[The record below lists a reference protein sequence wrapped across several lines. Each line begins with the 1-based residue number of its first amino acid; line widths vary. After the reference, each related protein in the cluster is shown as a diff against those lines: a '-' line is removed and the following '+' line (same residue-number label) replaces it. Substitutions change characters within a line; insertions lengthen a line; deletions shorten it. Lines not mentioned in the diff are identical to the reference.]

1 MRSEGSTDAD
11 ILDAKISAVYQWAD
25 AITGDGLCPAE
36 IMRLAD
42 ELPIRWGSNIVRSK
56 DRRSGSAVNF
66 VDAQELVQVAW
77 HDCTLEERANESSS
91 WVSVWE
97 LDKYGSLCNVLEVE
111 PLAHNH
117 VHSVKT
123 PATTNTTLRFS
134 PRNDEADGAETAFA
148 AVTPG
153 PLGTPRCTT
162 AAGHHHRVDTQAGTI
177 DKARFERVCRQSV
190 QVYEE
195 CSKSGRRLVVC
206 KPYGELWFEDLRLP
220 LRPKPGWRGCLQAL
234 CYTR

>member
-11 ILDAKISAVYQWAD
+11 ILDAKIAMVYQWAD

-42 ELPIRWGSNIVRSK
+42 ELPIRWGSTVVRSK

-66 VDAQELVQVAW
+66 LDAQELVQVAW
-77 HDCTLEERANESSS
+77 HDCVDEGRANEPSS

-97 LDKYGSLCNVLEVE
+97 LDKYGSLCNILKVE
-111 PLAHNH
+111 PLAQNY

-123 PATTNTTLRFS
+123 PSTTNTAIRFS
-134 PRNDEADGAETAFA
+134 PRSDENYGAETAFA
-148 AVTPG
+148 VVT
-153 PLGTPRCTT
+153 PLGTPRWTT
-162 AAGHHHRVDTQAGTI
+162 AAGHHRRVDTQAGTI
-177 DKARFERVCRQSV
+177 DKARFEHVCRQSA

-206 KPYGELWFEDLRLP
+206 KRYGELWFEDLRLP
-220 LRPKPGWRGCLQAL
+220 LRPKRGWRGCLQAL